1 MIQPL
6 EQLHQYTH
14 QIHQLHNSFQLQFKF
29 LKLRKVLDK
38 DNVKISHFKHFF
50 FLYSSYYGSQKKS
63 VKMSVYNCTTIL
75 EHKTR
80 ELTYINGKVRIKAL
94 L

>member
-29 LKLRKVLDK
+29 LKLRKVVDK
-38 DNVKISHFKHFF
+38 NNVEICHFKHFF
-50 FLYSSYYGSQKKS
+50 
-63 VKMSVYNCTTIL
+63 YNSINVMKNIYFIL
-75 EHKTR
+75 N
-80 ELTYINGKVRIKAL
+80 I
-94 L
+94 